1 MSAPLVRAT
10 SPRWVS
16 NTCLSRMYASK
27 GNSNSCPLGLTS
39 LMDLHFESIASSGE
53 SMISMHLTR
62 GSSLTISSFT
72 GKYSPQRTGFPRSFF
87 FSKTFTFRPFSARW
101 TAEDNPPGPPPTTMT
116 SYLRP
121 DKCADQLLD
130 SIVDSGD
137 DTIYGFGKV
146 ENRRK

>member
-1 MSAPLVRAT
+1 
-10 SPRWVS
+10 
-16 NTCLSRMYASK
+16 MYASK

-39 LMDLHFESIASSGE
+39 LIDLHFESIAFSGE

-62 GSSLTISSFT
+62 GSSLAISSLT

-87 FSKTFTFRPFSARW
+87 FSKTLTFRPFSAIW
-101 TAEDNPPGPPPTTMT
+101 TAAERPPGPPPTTMT

-121 DKCADQLLD
+121 DKCANQSLN

-146 ENRRK
+146 ENRRE